1 MQVSFNQVKAI
12 TDTLP
17 IGLYASRRIDTI
29 LKDKEE
35 CSYYNPESDNIV
47 ISYEQLTSGFKNL
60 KPTDNIETII
70 RSMFYH
76 EVSHAI
82 ITPKTLPNPDYMN
95 IFEDERIETVL
106 NGYYYGTNF
115 DQCKK
120 AVCEYD
126 PNHIP
131 QNSLDAFFYL
141 VRFRQC
147 SEQSYLDRVADII
160 KKFATLHRGS
170 PLWTERYMNGNK
182 KMGYGD
188 YCNEVARLYQD
199 FTNDCQAQ
207 GIPKMLG
214 NMGGQGQPQQA
225 QGKGQMKGDIDPN
238 AQLNDD
244 MMKGKGEH
252 QENATPQPLLSA
264 EQIQELFA
272 ESLNQDFNGEF
283 HTALSILF
291 ENFRKKNSKGSCL
304 QGYSGVIN
312 PRLADRVDYRFFER
326 STASR
331 GNNQFGTFHLNLFI
345 DVSGSYDGNTKPT
358 NQIIKSL
365 CLLEKKNPNFT
376 FDVITTNTYSQV
388 LPKGKRFIECNGGT
402 YLGTIIEDI
411 YRKQQKPQTY
421 NYNIILFDGDAYWS
435 RATGANNKD
444 YAHKGQGF
452 ATFANNNCTI
462 ISDYENKVYIDKYAP
477 NTRTIYTNN
486 YPTELFDN
494 ILKVMQRALS

>member
-17 IGLYASRRIDTI
+17 IGLYASRRIDTV

-35 CSYYNPESDNIV
+35 CSYYNPETDNIV

-60 KPTDNIETII
+60 KPTDNIETIV

-82 ITPKTLPNPDYMN
+82 LTPKALPNPDFIN

-106 NGYYYGTNF
+106 NGYYYGTDF

-120 AVCEYD
+120 AVCDYD

-131 QNSLDAFFYL
+131 QNTLDAFFYL

-147 SEQSYLDRVADII
+147 SDNTYLKRVADII
-160 KKFATLHRGS
+160 SKYATLHRCS
-170 PLWTERYMNGNK
+170 EFWSNPRHNRV
-182 KMGYGD
+182 GYCD
-188 YCNEVARLYQD
+188 YYNEVDRLYRD

-214 NMGGQGQPQQA
+214 NMGGQGQPQQT
-225 QGKGQMKGDIDPN
+225 QGKGQEKGEVDPN
-238 AQLNDD
+238 AEIGNN
-244 MMKGKGEH
+244 MVKGKD
-252 QENATPQPLLSA
+252 ENQKNTTPQPPILSS

-272 ESLNQDFNGEF
+272 ESLNQEFNGEF

-312 PRLADRVDYRFFER
+312 PRLADRADYRFFER

-345 DVSGSYDGNTKPT
+345 DISGSYEGNTTPT

-388 LPKGKRFIECNGGT
+388 LPKGKRFIECGGGT
-402 YLGTIIEDI
+402 YLGTVIEDI

-421 NYNIILFDGDAYWS
+421 NYNIVLFDGDAYCS
-435 RATGANNKD
+435 RPSGRNNRE
-444 YAHKGQGF
+444 YNNRGQGF
-452 ATFANNNCTI
+452 ATFANSNCTI
-462 ISDYENKVYIDKYAP
+462 ISDTDNKTYIERYAP